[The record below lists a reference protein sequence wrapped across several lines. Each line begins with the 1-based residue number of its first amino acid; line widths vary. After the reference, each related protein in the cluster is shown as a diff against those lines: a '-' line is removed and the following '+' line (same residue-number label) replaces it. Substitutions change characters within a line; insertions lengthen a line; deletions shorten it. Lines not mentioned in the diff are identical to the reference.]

1 VPKKGSIVQADQKRS
16 DARRAKIEERVV
28 YGNTS
33 SNEVCGATQQTG
45 VFHRPV
51 RVAIVAPPYPLE
63 EAPAPPLGVT
73 YVAAAFEAAG
83 AEVRI
88 FDYIVSRYTP
98 EKLRQE
104 IDAFGPDLLGA
115 TSVTLNFPG
124 AAEIVCEAKRHC
136 PSLVTL
142 MGGPHVSFSAE
153 RTLTDYRGIDLI
165 VAGEGERTIAEL
177 MAAGFDPEK
186 WGKIPGLVFRR
197 DGKIVDA
204 GPRPFIEDLDTL
216 PLPARHLLPLS
227 RYQALGYSISIITSR
242 GCPYSC
248 IFCQGRRMVGNRVRL
263 RKASLVVD
271 EIEEILS
278 YGIDR
283 INVADDLFVSSRG
296 KVREV
301 CDEILRRGLRF
312 GWSAFARVNTVDLET
327 LKLMR
332 KAGCDSISFGVET
345 GNPGMLKLIR
355 KGITLDQ
362 VRHAVSLCKEAGIL
376 AHTSFIVGLPGET
389 QETLKE
395 TGEFAASLG
404 SLYGYH
410 FLAPFPG
417 TTVRE
422 EVEKYDL
429 EILTDDWTRYDANSA
444 IVRTSA
450 LAPEEMEHFVGEFE
464 AWIAKAWEEMVK
476 GYRDKTNAPDIDM
489 QVEGHFRMKLVWRLL
504 SEDLIEKLGEIPS
517 DVIENSASIQDILCR
532 RIEEA
537 TGVDGALIDA
547 TIRAFV
553 DKGYIRP
560 ETDGG
565 QCRWHWTHNNHVD
578 RPAGY

>member
-1 VPKKGSIVQADQKRS
+1 M
-16 DARRAKIEERVV
+16 RVV
-28 YGNTS
+28 
-33 SNEVCGATQQTG
+33 
-45 VFHRPV
+45 
-51 RVAIVAPPYPLE
+51 IVAPPYPLE

-88 FDYIVSRYTP
+88 FDYIVCRYTP
-98 EKLRQE
+98 EKLRAQ
-104 IDAFGPDLLGA
+104 IDAFRPDVLCGS
-115 TSVTLNFPG
+115 SVTLNFPG
-124 AAEIVCEAKRHC
+124 AAEIVCEAKRHR
-136 PSLVTL
+136 PSLITL

-153 RTLTDYRGIDLI
+153 RTLNDYAGIDLI

-177 MAAGFDPEK
+177 MAEGLNPEK
-186 WGKIPGLVFRR
+186 WGEIRGLVFRR
-197 DGKIVDA
+197 NGHIVVNE
-204 GPRPFIEDLDTL
+204 PQPFIDDLDSL

-227 RYQALGYSISIITSR
+227 RYQALGYPISIITSR

-248 IFCQGRRMVGNRVRL
+248 IFCLGRRMVGKKIRL
-263 RKASLVVD
+263 RNPSLVVD

-296 KVREV
+296 KVKEV
-301 CDEILRRGLRF
+301 CDEIIRRGLRF

-332 KAGCDSISFGVET
+332 EAGCDSVSFGVET
-345 GNPGMLKLIR
+345 GNPEMLKRIR
-355 KGITLDQ
+355 KGITRDQ
-362 VRHAVSLCKEAGIL
+362 VRHAVSLCREAGII

-389 QETLKE
+389 CETLRE
-395 TGEFAASLG
+395 TEEFAAGLG

-422 EVEKYDL
+422 EVKKYDL

-450 LAPEEMEHFVGEFE
+450 LSPEEMNRFVADFE
-464 AWIAKAWEEMVK
+464 SEIAKVWEEMVQ
-476 GYRDKTNAPDIDM
+476 GYHDRTNAPGVDM
-489 QVEGHFRMKLVWRLL
+489 QVEGHFRMKLVYRLL
-504 SEDLIEKLGEIPS
+504 SEDLIEKWGAIPAPDS
-517 DVIENSASIQDILCR
+517 TESTELLQEELCR
-532 RIEEA
+532 RIVKA
-537 TGVDGALIDA
+537 TGVDDGMVCR
-547 TIRAFV
+547 TIRV
-553 DKGYIRP
+553 LVEKGYVRP
-560 ETDGG
+560 AISGG
-565 QCRWHWTHNNHVD
+565 ECLWYWTHNNRVD
-578 RPAGY
+578 VSCPPMKPESAANIGPTRS

>member
-1 VPKKGSIVQADQKRS
+1 M
-16 DARRAKIEERVV
+16 
-28 YGNTS
+28 
-33 SNEVCGATQQTG
+33 
-45 VFHRPV
+45 

-98 EKLRQE
+98 EKLRAQ
-104 IDAFGPDLLGA
+104 IDAFRPDVLCGS
-115 TSVTLNFPG
+115 SVTLNFPG
-124 AAEIVCEAKRHC
+124 AAEIVCEAKRYR
-136 PSLVTL
+136 PSLITL

-153 RTLTDYRGIDLI
+153 RTLNDYPGIDLI

-177 MAAGFDPEK
+177 MTERLNPEK
-186 WGKIPGLVFRR
+186 WGEIRGLVFRR
-197 DGKIVDA
+197 DGRVVINE
-204 GPRPFIEDLDTL
+204 PQPFIDDLDTL
-216 PLPARHLLPLS
+216 PLPARHLLALS

-248 IFCQGRRMVGNRVRL
+248 IFCQGRRMVGKKIRL
-263 RKASLVVD
+263 RNPSLVVD

-296 KVREV
+296 KVKEV
-301 CDEILRRGLRF
+301 CDEIIRRGLRF

-332 KAGCDSISFGVET
+332 EAGCDSVSFGVET
-345 GNPGMLKLIR
+345 GNPEILKLIR
-355 KGITLDQ
+355 KGISLDQ
-362 VRHAVSLCKEAGIL
+362 VRYAVSLCREAGII

-389 QETLKE
+389 SETLRE
-395 TGEFAASLG
+395 TAEFAAGLG

-422 EVEKYDL
+422 EVERYDL

-450 LAPEEMEHFVGEFE
+450 LSPEEMNRFVADFE
-464 AWIAKAWEEMVK
+464 SEIAEVWEEMVQ
-476 GYRDKTNAPDIDM
+476 GYHDRTNKPGVDM
-489 QVEGHFRMKLVWRLL
+489 QVEGHFRMKLVYRLL
-504 SEDLIEKLGEIPS
+504 SEDLIEKWGAMPATDSNEGTELLQE
-517 DVIENSASIQDILCR
+517 ELCR
-532 RIEEA
+532 RIVKS
-537 TGVDGALIDA
+537 TGVDGGMVCR
-547 TIRAFV
+547 TIRV
-553 DKGYIRP
+553 LVEKGYIRP
-560 ETDGG
+560 AISGG
-565 QCRWHWTHNNHVD
+565 ECLWHWTHNNRVD
-578 RPAGY
+578 YPSESAADMGPARS

>member
-1 VPKKGSIVQADQKRS
+1 M
-16 DARRAKIEERVV
+16 
-28 YGNTS
+28 
-33 SNEVCGATQQTG
+33 G

-98 EKLRQE
+98 EKIRMQL
-104 IDAFGPDLLGA
+104 DAFRPDVLGA

-124 AAEIVCEAKRHC
+124 AAEIVCEAKRHR
-136 PSLVTL
+136 PSLITL
-142 MGGPHVSFSAE
+142 MGGPHVSFAAE
-153 RTLTDYRGIDLI
+153 RTLKEYPGIDLI
-165 VAGEGERTIAEL
+165 VAGEGEGTIAEL
-177 MAAGFDPEK
+177 MAGGFDSGQWE
-186 WGKIPGLVFRR
+186 KIPGLVFRR
-197 DGKIVDA
+197 DGRIIDT
-204 GPRPFIEDLDTL
+204 GPRPFIEELDAL

-248 IFCQGRRMVGNRVRL
+248 IFCQGRRMVGNKVRL

-296 KVREV
+296 KVKEV
-301 CDEILRRGLRF
+301 CDEIRRRGIRF
-312 GWSAFARVNTVDLET
+312 AWSAFARVNTVDLET

-332 KAGCDSISFGVET
+332 EAGCDSISFGVET
-345 GNPGMLKLIR
+345 GNPEILKTIR

-362 VRHAVSLCKEAGIL
+362 VRHAVSLCREAGII

-389 QETLKE
+389 AETLRE
-395 TGEFAASLG
+395 TGEFAAGLG

-450 LAPEEMEHFVGEFE
+450 LSPEEMNRFVADFE
-464 AWIAKAWEEMVK
+464 RIITKAWEEMVH
-476 GYRDKTNAPDIDM
+476 GYRHGTNTPEIDM
-489 QVEGHFRMKLVWRLL
+489 QVEGHFRMKLVYCLL
-504 SEDLIEKLGEIPS
+504 SEDLIEKWGAVPEP
-517 DVIENSASIQDILCR
+517 DFEGNTDRFQEELCR
-532 RIEEA
+532 RIAEA
-537 TGVDGALIDA
+537 TGVEGGLIRRA
-547 TIRAFV
+547 IRGFV
-553 DKGYIRP
+553 EKGYIRASIS
-560 ETDGG
+560 GG
-565 QCRWHWTHNNHVD
+565 ECRWYWTHNQRVD
-578 RPAGY
+578 HI

>member
-1 VPKKGSIVQADQKRS
+1 MK
-16 DARRAKIEERVV
+16 
-28 YGNTS
+28 
-33 SNEVCGATQQTG
+33 
-45 VFHRPV
+45 
-51 RVAIVAPPYPLE
+51 VAIVAPPYPLE

-73 YVAAAFEAAG
+73 YVAAAFESAG

-98 EKLRQE
+98 EKLHMQ
-104 IDAFGPDLLGA
+104 IDAFRPDVLGA

-124 AAEIVCEAKRHC
+124 AAEIVCEAKRHR
-136 PSLVTL
+136 PSLITM
-142 MGGPHVSFSAE
+142 MGGPHVSFAAE
-153 RTLTDYRGIDLI
+153 RTLKEYPSIDLI
-165 VAGEGERTIAEL
+165 VAGEGEGTIAEL
-177 MAAGFDPEK
+177 MAGGCNPEK
-186 WGKIPGLVFRR
+186 WDKIPGLIFRNNGQII
-197 DGKIVDA
+197 DT
-204 GPRPFIEDLDTL
+204 GPRPFIEDLDML

-263 RKASLVVD
+263 RSASLVVD
-271 EIEEILS
+271 EIEEIIS

-327 LKLMR
+327 LKLMH
-332 KAGCDSISFGVET
+332 KAGCDSVSFGVET
-345 GNPGMLKLIR
+345 GNPEMLKLIR

-362 VRHAVSLCKEAGIL
+362 VRHAVSLCRDAGII

-389 QETLKE
+389 AETLRE

-422 EVEKYDL
+422 EVKKYDL

-450 LAPEEMEHFVGEFE
+450 LSPDEMNRFVADFE
-464 AWIAKAWEEMVK
+464 CMITKAWEEMVQ
-476 GYRDKTNAPDIDM
+476 GYHDKTNTPGIDM
-489 QVEGHFRMKLVWRLL
+489 QVEGHFRMKLVYRML
-504 SEDLIEKLGEIPS
+504 SEDLIEKWGTISTADFEESTDRLQE
-517 DVIENSASIQDILCR
+517 ELCR
-532 RIEEA
+532 RIKEV
-537 TGVDGALIDA
+537 TGVEGELIRRAIRGFVEKDY
-547 TIRAFV
+547 IRAEISN
-553 DKGYIRP
+553 G
-560 ETDGG
+560 E
-565 QCRWHWTHNNHVD
+565 CRWHWTHNNRID
-578 RPAGY
+578 RFYAESESIMNHGPLIP

>member
-1 VPKKGSIVQADQKRS
+1 MLPSIKGGKDYLGFINAG
-16 DARRAKIEERVV
+16 EL
-28 YGNTS
+28 
-33 SNEVCGATQQTG
+33 
-45 VFHRPV
+45 PM

-73 YVAAAFEAAG
+73 YVAAAFESAG

-98 EKLRQE
+98 EKLHAQL
-104 IDAFGPDLLGA
+104 DAFRPDVLGA

-124 AAEIVCEAKRHC
+124 AAEIVCEAKRHR
-136 PSLVTL
+136 PSLITL

-153 RTLTDYRGIDLI
+153 RTLCDYPGIDLI

-177 MAAGFDPEK
+177 MAGGLNPEK
-186 WGKIPGLVFRR
+186 WEEIRGLVFRR
-197 DGKIVDA
+197 NGHVVINE
-204 GPRPFIEDLDTL
+204 PQPFIDDLDSL

-263 RKASLVVD
+263 RNPLLVVD

-296 KVREV
+296 KVKDV
-301 CDEILRRGLRF
+301 CDEIIRRGLRF

-332 KAGCDSISFGVET
+332 EAGCDSVSFGVES
-345 GNPGMLKLIR
+345 GNPEILKLIR
-355 KGITLDQ
+355 KGITRDQ
-362 VRHAVSLCKEAGIL
+362 VRHAVSLCREAGII

-389 QETLKE
+389 CETLRE
-395 TGEFAASLG
+395 TAEFAAGLG

-410 FLAPFPG
+410 FLTPFPG

-422 EVEKYDL
+422 EVKKYDL

-450 LAPEEMEHFVGEFE
+450 LSPEEMNRFVADFE
-464 AWIAKAWEEMVK
+464 SEIAAVWEEMVQ
-476 GYRDKTNAPDIDM
+476 GYHDRTNTPEVDM
-489 QVEGHFRMKLVWRLL
+489 QVEGHFRMKLVYRLL
-504 SEDLIEKLGEIPS
+504 SEDLIETWGVIPAADYTES
-517 DVIENSASIQDILCR
+517 TELLQEELCR
-532 RIEEA
+532 RIAKA
-537 TGVDGALIDA
+537 TGVDGGMVCR
-547 TIRAFV
+547 TIRGLV
-553 DKGYIRP
+553 EKGYVLPAIS
-560 ETDGG
+560 GG
-565 QCRWHWTHNNHVD
+565 ECLWYWTHNNRVD
-578 RPAGY
+578 